1 MAKWITGRKNKVHK
15 ITPLVDDI
23 LDMARWCPCKKAIA
37 DTLGCSY
44 SHVKLVTKMHKSK
57 AHVFLNPAS
66 YDAITRRDDV

>member
-1 MAKWITGRKNKVHK
+1 MNNWISRRKNKVHK
-15 ITPLVDDI
+15 ITPLVEEI

-44 SHVKLVTKMHKSK
+44 SHVKLVTKMSKSK

-66 YDAITRRDDV
+66 YDAITRRDDG

>member
-1 MAKWITGRKNKVHK
+1 MNNWVSKRKNKVHK

-23 LDMARWCPCKKAIA
+23 LSMAKWCPCQKAIS

-44 SHVKLVTKMHKSK
+44 SHVKLVCKMSKSK

-66 YDAITRRDDV
+66 YDAITRRDDG